1 MQDAVEH
8 PIGPPEYSPDQYG
21 GSYTYVGK
29 DATVIL
35 SKDGKVITA
44 WANSRD
50 GWRNP

>member
-21 GSYTYVGK
+21 GNYTYVGK

>member
-1 MQDAVEH
+1 VQDAVEH
-8 PIGPPEYSPDQYG
+8 PIEPPQYAPDQYG

-35 SKDGKVITA
+35 NKDGKVITA
-44 WANSRD
+44 WANNQD